1 MPDVRIQ
8 RSSEHTP
15 MPWANGR
22 GTSYEIASDR
32 NEAGEWTWR
41 LAMAPVNED
50 GPFSRIECVNRSLAV
65 VEGAGMLLSVDRK
78 KLQCLPMQVVRFR
91 GDAVT
96 EAALTDGPIMD
107 INLMV
112 RRNEADGEMAMVS
125 DAGLLNGVS
134 IVVAVGGSAQV
145 KSGDSIIELERH
157 DSVLE
162 CDADTISLVSGT
174 VCVVSVKRL

>member
-1 MPDVRIQ
+1 
-8 RSSEHTP
+8 

-22 GTSYEIASDR
+22 GTSYEIASDQI
-32 NEAGEWTWR
+32 ELGEWTWR

-91 GDAVT
+91 GDAIT
-96 EAALTDGPIMD
+96 EATLTDGPIMD

-112 RRNEADGEMAMVS
+112 RRKEAEGEIAIVS
-125 DAGLLNGVS
+125 DAGVLEGAS
-134 IVVAVGGSAQV
+134 IVSAVGGSAQV
-145 KSGDSIIELERH
+145 KCGDSTIDLERH
-157 DSVLE
+157 DSILE
-162 CDADTISLVSGT
+162 GDAETISLISGT

>member
-1 MPDVRIQ
+1 
-8 RSSEHTP
+8 

-22 GTSYEIASDR
+22 GTSHEIASDR

-65 VEGAGMLLSVDRK
+65 VDGAGMLLSVDRK
-78 KLQCLPMQVVRFR
+78 KLQCLPMQVVQFR
-91 GDAVT
+91 GDAIT
-96 EAALTDGPIMD
+96 EATLTDGPIMD

-112 RRNEADGEMAMVS
+112 RRKEADGEMTIVS
-125 DAGLLNGVS
+125 DAGLLNGAS
-134 IVVAVGGSAQV
+134 IVVAIGGSAQV
-145 KSGDSIIELERH
+145 KSTDSIIDLERH
-157 DSVLE
+157 DSMLE
-162 CDADTISLVSGT
+162 CDAETVSLVSGT

>member
-1 MPDVRIQ
+1 
-8 RSSEHTP
+8 

-65 VEGAGMLLSVDRK
+65 VDGAGMLLSVDRK

-91 GDAVT
+91 GDAIT
-96 EAALTDGPIMD
+96 EATLTDGPIMD

-112 RRNEADGEMAMVS
+112 RRKEADGEMAIIS
-125 DAGLLNGVS
+125 EAGLLNGAS
-134 IVVAVGGSAQV
+134 IVVAIGGSAQV
-145 KSGDSIIELERH
+145 KSTDSIIDLERH
-157 DSVLE
+157 DSMLE
-162 CDADTISLVSGT
+162 CDAETVSLVSGT

>member
-1 MPDVRIQ
+1 
-8 RSSEHTP
+8 

-32 NEAGEWTWR
+32 NESGEWAWR

-65 VEGAGMLLSVDRK
+65 VDGAGMQLSVDRK

-91 GDAVT
+91 GDAIT
-96 EAALTDGPIMD
+96 EATLLEGPIMD

-112 RRNEADGEMAMVS
+112 RRKEADGEMTIVS
-125 DAGLLNGVS
+125 DSGVLDGAS

-145 KSGDSIIELERH
+145 TCGDSTIDLERH
-157 DSVLE
+157 DSLVE
-162 CDADTISLVSGT
+162 CDAETVLLVSGT
-174 VCVVSVKRL
+174 VCVVAVKRL

>member
-1 MPDVRIQ
+1 
-8 RSSEHTP
+8 

-32 NEAGEWTWR
+32 IESGEWTWR

-50 GPFSRIECVNRSLAV
+50 GPFSRIECANRSLAV

-91 GDAVT
+91 GDAIT
-96 EAALTDGPIMD
+96 EAMLTDGPILD
-107 INLMV
+107 INLMI
-112 RRNEADGEMAMVS
+112 RRKVADGEIEIVS
-125 DAGLLNGVS
+125 DAGVLEGAS
-134 IVVAVGGSAQV
+134 IVVAVGGSAQA
-145 KSGDSIIELERH
+145 KCGDSTIDLERH
-157 DSVLE
+157 DSILE
-162 CDADTISLVSGT
+162 GDAETISLISGT

>member
-1 MPDVRIQ
+1 
-8 RSSEHTP
+8 

-32 NEAGEWTWR
+32 NGAKEWTWR

-50 GPFSRIECVNRSLAV
+50 GAFSRIECVNRFLAV
-65 VEGAGMLLSVDRK
+65 VQGNGMLLSVDRK
-78 KLQCLPMQVVRFR
+78 KLPCLPMQVVQFR
-91 GDAVT
+91 GDAIT
-96 EAALTDGPIMD
+96 EATLTDGPIMD

-112 RRNEADGEMAMVS
+112 RRKEAEGEMAIITN
-125 DAGLLNGVS
+125 AGLLNGAS

-145 KSGDSIIELERH
+145 KSGDSTIDLERH
-157 DSVLE
+157 DSILE
-162 CDADTISLVSGT
+162 CDAETVSLVSGT

>member
-1 MPDVRIQ
+1 
-8 RSSEHTP
+8 

-65 VEGAGMLLSVDRK
+65 VEGTGMLLSVDRK

-91 GDAVT
+91 GDAIT
-96 EAALTDGPIMD
+96 EATLTDGPIMD

-112 RRNEADGEMAMVS
+112 RRKEADGEIAIVS
-125 DAGLLNGVS
+125 DAGVLEGAS

-145 KSGDSIIELERH
+145 KCGDLTIDLERH
-157 DSVLE
+157 DSILE
-162 CDADTISLVSGT
+162 GDAETVSLISGT

>member
-1 MPDVRIQ
+1 
-8 RSSEHTP
+8 

-32 NEAGEWTWR
+32 NEAGEWAWR

-78 KLQCLPMQVVRFR
+78 KLPCLPMQVVRFR
-91 GDAVT
+91 GDAIT
-96 EAALTDGPIMD
+96 DATLTDGPIMD

-112 RRNEADGEMAMVS
+112 RRKEADGEMAIVS
-125 DAGLLNGVS
+125 DAGILAGASN
-134 IVVAVGGSAQV
+134 VVAVGGSAQM
-145 KSGDSIIELERH
+145 KCGDSSIDLECH
-157 DSVLE
+157 DSMLE
-162 CDADTISLVSGT
+162 CDAETVSLVSGT

>member
-1 MPDVRIQ
+1 
-8 RSSEHTP
+8 

-50 GPFSRIECVNRSLAV
+50 GPFSRIECVNRFLAV

-78 KLQCLPMQVVRFR
+78 KLKCLPMQVVRFR
-91 GDAVT
+91 GDAIT
-96 EAALTDGPIMD
+96 EATLTDGPIMD

-112 RRNEADGEMAMVS
+112 RRKEADGEMAIVS
-125 DAGLLNGVS
+125 TAGLLNSAS
-134 IVVAVGGSAQV
+134 IVVAIGGSAQAMC
-145 KSGDSIIELERH
+145 GESIIELELH
-157 DSVLE
+157 DSILE
-162 CDADTISLVSGT
+162 CDAETVSLVRGT
-174 VCVVSVKRL
+174 VCVVAVKHL

>member
-1 MPDVRIQ
+1 
-8 RSSEHTP
+8 

-32 NEAGEWTWR
+32 SEAGEWTWR

-50 GPFSRIECVNRSLAV
+50 GPFSRVECVNRSLAV

-112 RRNEADGEMAMVS
+112 RRKEAEGEMAMVS

-145 KSGDSIIELERH
+145 KSGDLIIELERH

>member
-1 MPDVRIQ
+1 
-8 RSSEHTP
+8 

-65 VEGAGMLLSVDRK
+65 VDGAGMLLSVDRK
-78 KLQCLPMQVVRFR
+78 RLQCLPMQVVRFR
-91 GDAVT
+91 GDAIT
-96 EAALTDGPIMD
+96 EATLTDGPIMD

-112 RRNEADGEMAMVS
+112 RRKEADGAMAMIS
-125 DAGLLNGVS
+125 EAGLLNGAS
-134 IVVAVGGSAQV
+134 IVVAIGGSAQV
-145 KSGDSIIELERH
+145 KSADSIIDLECH
-157 DSVLE
+157 DSMLE
-162 CDADTISLVSGT
+162 CDAETVSLVSGT
-174 VCVVSVKRL
+174 VCIVSVKRL

>member
-1 MPDVRIQ
+1 
-8 RSSEHTP
+8 

-65 VEGAGMLLSVDRK
+65 VDGAGMLLSVDRK

-91 GDAVT
+91 GDAIT
-96 EAALTDGPIMD
+96 EATLTDGPIMD

-112 RRNEADGEMAMVS
+112 RRKEADGEMAIIS
-125 DAGLLNGVS
+125 EAGLLHGAS
-134 IVVAVGGSAQV
+134 IVVAIGGSAQV
-145 KSGDSIIELERH
+145 KSTDSIIDLERH
-157 DSVLE
+157 DSMLE
-162 CDADTISLVSGT
+162 CDAETVSLVSGT

>member
-1 MPDVRIQ
+1 
-8 RSSEHTP
+8 

-50 GPFSRIECVNRSLAV
+50 GPFSRIECVNRFLAV

-78 KLQCLPMQVVRFR
+78 KLKCLPMQVVRFR
-91 GDAVT
+91 GDAIT
-96 EAALTDGPIMD
+96 EATLKDGPIMD

-112 RRNEADGEMAMVS
+112 RRKEADGEMAIVS
-125 DAGLLNGVS
+125 TAGLLNSAS

-145 KSGDSIIELERH
+145 KCGESIIELELQ
-157 DSVLE
+157 DSILE
-162 CDADTISLVSGT
+162 CDAETVSLVRGT
-174 VCVVSVKRL
+174 VCVVAVKRL

>member
-1 MPDVRIQ
+1 MRIQ
-8 RSSEHTP
+8 RSSEHIP

-22 GTSYEIASDR
+22 GTSYEIVSDR

-112 RRNEADGEMAMVS
+112 RRKEADGEMAMVS
-125 DAGLLNGVS
+125 DAGLLNGAS

>member
-1 MPDVRIQ
+1 
-8 RSSEHTP
+8 

-32 NEAGEWTWR
+32 NEAEEWTWR

-50 GPFSRIECVNRSLAV
+50 GPFSRIECVNRFLAV

-78 KLQCLPMQVVRFR
+78 KLQCQPMQVVRFR
-91 GDAVT
+91 GDAIT
-96 EAALTDGPIMD
+96 EAMLTDGPILD
-107 INLMV
+107 VNLMI
-112 RRNEADGEMAMVS
+112 RRKEADGEMAIVS
-125 DAGLLNGVS
+125 EVGLLEVAS

-145 KSGDSIIELERH
+145 QCGDSAIDLERH
-157 DSVLE
+157 DSILE
-162 CDADTISLVSGT
+162 CDAETVSLVSGT

>member
-1 MPDVRIQ
+1 
-8 RSSEHTP
+8 
-15 MPWANGR
+15 MPWVNGG

-32 NEAGEWTWR
+32 NEAGKWAWR

-50 GPFSRIECVNRSLAV
+50 GPFSRIECVNRFLTV

-78 KLQCLPMQVVRFR
+78 KLPCLLMRVVRFR
-91 GDAVT
+91 GDAIT
-96 EAALTDGPIMD
+96 DATLTDGPIVD

-112 RRNEADGEMAMVS
+112 RRKEADGEMAIVS
-125 DAGLLNGVS
+125 EVGPLEVAS

-145 KSGDSIIELERH
+145 QCGDSTIDLERH
-157 DSVLE
+157 DSILE
-162 CDADTISLVSGT
+162 CDAETVSLLNGT

>member
-1 MPDVRIQ
+1 
-8 RSSEHTP
+8 

-32 NEAGEWTWR
+32 IESGEWTWR

-91 GDAVT
+91 GDAIT
-96 EAALTDGPIMD
+96 EATLTDGPIMD

-112 RRNEADGEMAMVS
+112 RRKEADGEIAIIS
-125 DAGLLNGVS
+125 DAGVLEGAS
-134 IVVAVGGSAQV
+134 IVVAVGGSARV
-145 KSGDSIIELERH
+145 KCGDSTIDLERH
-157 DSVLE
+157 DSILE
-162 CDADTISLVSGT
+162 GDAETISLISGT

>member
-1 MPDVRIQ
+1 
-8 RSSEHTP
+8 

-32 NEAGEWTWR
+32 NESGEWTWR

-50 GPFSRIECVNRSLAV
+50 GPFSRIECVNRSLVV

-91 GDAVT
+91 GDAIT
-96 EAALTDGPIMD
+96 EAALLDGPIMD

-112 RRNEADGEMAMVS
+112 RRKEADGEMAIVS
-125 DAGLLNGVS
+125 EAGLLIGAS
-134 IVVAVGGSAQV
+134 IVVAVCGSARV
-145 KSGDSIIELERH
+145 KCGDLTIDLGCN
-157 DSVLE
+157 DSMLD
-162 CDADTISLVSGT
+162 CDVDAVSLVSGT
-174 VCVVSVKRL
+174 VCVVSVKGL